1 MELAQFDLTVPA
13 ENNKKKKKKKKVTTN
28 NENIK
33 SYSFE
38 SVLQCYS
45 EVASYVYYLSD
56 ARS

>member
-13 ENNKKKKKKKKVTTN
+13 EKKKKKEKVTTN

>member
-13 ENNKKKKKKKKVTTN
+13 ENNKKKKKVTTN

>member
-13 ENNKKKKKKKKVTTN
+13 ENNKKKKKKKSQQIMRT
-28 NENIK
+28 K

>member
-13 ENNKKKKKKKKVTTN
+13 ENKKKKEEKVTTN

>member
-13 ENNKKKKKKKKVTTN
+13 ENNKKIKKKKVTTN

>member
-13 ENNKKKKKKKKVTTN
+13 ENNKIKKKSQQIMRT
-28 NENIK
+28 K

-45 EVASYVYYLSD
+45 EVASYVYYPSD